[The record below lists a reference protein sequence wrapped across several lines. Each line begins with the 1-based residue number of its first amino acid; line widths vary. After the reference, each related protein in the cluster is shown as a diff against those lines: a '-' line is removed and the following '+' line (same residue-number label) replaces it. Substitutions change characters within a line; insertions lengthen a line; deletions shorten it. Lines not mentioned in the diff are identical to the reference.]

1 MTDDYNHRWRYIRVA
16 VHGIYG
22 FLKITFYEIPKFL
35 LITLPWETLKAT
47 KRGVVRLYKA
57 IPPVKEWP
65 RIIKDA
71 VVAMAKGIKQFLIA
85 LGKAI
90 KAAPR
95 VIYEGA
101 KYWAKQGTQ
110 LAIKTWRGI
119 KAIPGLVKIGLQKT
133 WSAIKVIASWVNDL
147 LLKYLPPCT
156 LPMRR

>member
-22 FLKITFYEIPKFL
+22 FFKITFYEIPKCL
-35 LITLPWETLKAT
+35 LITLPKEIFKAT
-47 KRGVVRLYKA
+47 KRGLVRLYKS
-57 IPPVKEWP
+57 IPPIKEWP
-65 RIIKDA
+65 RIVKDA
-71 VVAMAKGIKQFLIA
+71 VVAMARGIKQFLIA

-101 KYWAKQGTQ
+101 KYWAKQGKQ

-119 KAIPGLVKIGLQKT
+119 KAIPRLVKIGLQKT
-133 WSAIKVIASWVNDL
+133 WSAIRAIASWVKDL
-147 LLKYLPPCT
+147 LLK
-156 LPMRR
+156 